1 MKEPRIVCTRCGK
14 VIKTLVEFTD
24 DEIDDIASGV
34 KRDHYCDYCRGIN
47 HVVGMIKQRKSELI
61 YKLTEHNSIDTF
73 SRTGELDRLIM
84 MISNQTNSKT

>member
-24 DEIDDIASGV
+24 DEIDDVASGV

-73 SRTGELDRLIM
+73 SRTYELDWLLG
-84 MISNQTNSKT
+84 MIKSENKR